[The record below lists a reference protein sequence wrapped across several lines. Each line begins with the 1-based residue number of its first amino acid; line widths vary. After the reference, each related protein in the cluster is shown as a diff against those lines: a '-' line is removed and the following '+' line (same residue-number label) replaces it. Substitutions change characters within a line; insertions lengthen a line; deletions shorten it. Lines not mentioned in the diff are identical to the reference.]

1 MLAFVSSLLHFVLAT
16 LLPLLGLVL
25 TAALL
30 LYGMYVRW
38 LDVPQKWL
46 LTRRA
51 LQVLCAVAVGLD
63 ALLLLQL
70 YLPHSARQAR

>member
-1 MLAFVSSLLHFVLAT
+1 MLAFASSLLHFVLAT

-38 LDVPQKWL
+38 LDVPQ
-46 LTRRA
+46 
-51 LQVLCAVAVGLD
+51 
-63 ALLLLQL
+63 
-70 YLPHSARQAR
+70 